1 MVAGT
6 SREASVEVL
15 MSTFDL
21 TYISLGGGRQSTAL
35 AICSALGLHGV
46 PKADVAIFADTGDEV
61 RDTYDHFERF
71 GPWLKERGIP
81 LNVVRRGHLGT
92 EMMSGNRSFIPAF
105 VQSTTTPA
113 PLFRKCTQEY
123 KGIPLDREAKRI
135 LLERNGEKAAAF
147 IGISM
152 DEIIRM
158 KPSKVS
164 WVERLYPLIDARLN
178 VHDCMRICEEHLGY
192 VPIKSAC
199 RFCPYHDNH
208 YWSWLKRERPEEFEM
223 ACKTDEGIRDLSRAG
238 VKMPAYLHRSLQP
251 LRVVD
256 FDAKGRG
263 QLMISGFGNE
273 CEGVCGV

>member
-1 MVAGT
+1 
-6 SREASVEVL
+6 
-15 MSTFDL
+15 MSAFDL
-21 TYISLGGGRQSTAL
+21 TYLSLGGGRQSTAL

-46 PKADVAIFADTGDEV
+46 PKAHVCIFADTGDEV
-61 RDTYDHFERF
+61 RDTYEHFERF

-81 LNVVRRGHLGT
+81 LEIVKQGNLGEELVGMKEKSKRGFIV
-92 EMMSGNRSFIPAF
+92 SIPAF
-105 VQSTTTPA
+105 TATTEGAA
-113 PLFRKCTQEY
+113 PLRRQCTQEY
-123 KGIPLDREAKRI
+123 KLLPIQRKVRDILGFAKGERI
-135 LLERNGEKAAAF
+135 AGKKMARAL
-147 IGISM
+147 IGISL
-152 DEIIRM
+152 DEIYRV
-158 KPSKVS
+158 KPSRDA
-164 WVERLYPLIDARLN
+164 WVENCYPLVDARLN
-178 VHDCMRICEEHLGY
+178 VQDCMKICKDHLGY